1 MAVVSIY
8 CAGMILQVVAGTD
21 KNRFGDLRSF
31 ILAMQHI
38 DTNGGLPPAVLDDAP
53 ADEENVML
61 WPTAH
66 VAAYFIDQGMV
77 TAASECVKH
86 AISGHV
92 LLSMDLNDIFSELE
106 LPEGNAEY
114 RKFEAAIKALQ
125 HARPRVDSTFMLQ
138 QGDDAE
144 PNSKRRRLT
153 KVPRTTTPSAPRFVH
168 TLGWFLAPG
177 WSIIRATT
185 TPNYVSSVQR
195 IISRLSLCCSLEHR
209 NHAARVPVCVCT
221 FVLVHTGGCDSKPPE
236 RCYGAVPHRS
246 QC

>member
-1 MAVVSIY
+1 MAVGSIY
-8 CAGMILQVVAGTD
+8 CAGMTLQVVAGTD
-21 KNRFGDLRSF
+21 KNQFGDLRSF

-77 TAASECVKH
+77 TAAAECVKH

-114 RKFEAAIKALQ
+114 RKFEATIKALQ
-125 HARPRVDSTFMLQ
+125 VRQDARPQIESTEVIFT
-138 QGDDAE
+138 
-144 PNSKRRRLT
+144 N
-153 KVPRTTTPSAPRFVH
+153 TPCLDCALGCVH
-168 TLGWFLAPG
+168 TL
-177 WSIIRATT
+177 
-185 TPNYVSSVQR
+185 
-195 IISRLSLCCSLEHR
+195 C
-209 NHAARVPVCVCT
+209 
-221 FVLVHTGGCDSKPPE
+221 
-236 RCYGAVPHRS
+236 
-246 QC
+246 